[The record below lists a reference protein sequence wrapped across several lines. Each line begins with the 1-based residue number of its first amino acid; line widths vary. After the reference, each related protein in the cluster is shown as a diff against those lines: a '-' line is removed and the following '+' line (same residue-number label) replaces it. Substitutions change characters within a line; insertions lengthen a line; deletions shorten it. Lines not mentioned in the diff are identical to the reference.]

1 MRVVESGFQ
10 DAVIDCDDRE
20 RQRPGILHGL
30 ERADAAGG
38 LLGYADQAVQQLRPF
53 KRGESGE
60 ARAVVDDDLRADL
73 IQQPQ
78 RPLMRLFGGPPCI
91 GLDCDPLPTQLIGHT
106 LIGGFRL
113 AEYAHCGARGLQQP
127 QQHGR
132 LRFQDQADRNA
143 YAMQVR
149 FAGQLVQ
156 QRGGHRHMRLRG
168 IHRLHAVGVTGI
180 EQPPNGGRRVER
192 RLTGF

>member
-1 MRVVESGFQ
+1 
-10 DAVIDCDDRE
+10 
-20 RQRPGILHGL
+20 
-30 ERADAAGG
+30 
-38 LLGYADQAVQQLRPF
+38 
-53 KRGESGE
+53 
-60 ARAVVDDDLRADL
+60 
-73 IQQPQ
+73 
-78 RPLMRLFGGPPCI
+78 MRLFGGPPRI
-91 GLDCDPLPTQLIGHT
+91 GLNRDPFPAQLVGHP
-106 LIGGFRL
+106 LVGGFRL
-113 AEYAHCGARGLQQP
+113 AEYAHHGACGLQQP

-132 LRFQDQADRNA
+132 LRLQDQTDRNA
-143 YAMQVR
+143 CAMQVR